1 MPYYDISGKLELI
14 SSSSQNEIK
23 NKLISSLNAQQV
35 ITLEQGDNELAFS
48 IPVLKTLT
56 RGNTFQG
63 ITSGNIRVKR
73 GNENQLV
80 IEYGLVT
87 FLIRMFF
94 FLMILLITVGL
105 PLVISTFFVENFD
118 FRGYIWLSGIFFIF
132 FTCAILFS
140 QQIVKYKFSSFLKA
154 TLTGLYSEV
163 KKTSWVSLINIK
175 RVAIVS
181 CSGIFLAILLISTYV
196 LFVIWSTRAK
206 VVWEYP
212 VKGAVM
218 SPPLVTES
226 AIYFGS
232 LGDVEQAAFYSL
244 AKETG
249 KEIWVKQLSDGL
261 SSSPIMVG
269 NMVCFGADDGYFR
282 CLDLEMGNTLW
293 KFSPEQRSLDAN
305 DCDQCALK
313 INDPFFDGTAIYFGS
328 HDHNLYALDP
338 QNGQL
343 LWSFFA
349 NGSVFESPTVLNGIV
364 YIGSEDGNI
373 YAIDSESGE
382 EFRRYPIPSKNAAGE
397 ESGVYST
404 PIVDAGTIYAVNG
417 TLAAVDMETGDIK
430 WQILGSSLYTN
441 QIIGNPILFKDVI
454 IVSTLETI
462 YAVDKISGEIRWKQS
477 DIKDGIFFTPTLY
490 QEMIYFGDSNG
501 YLYGISANTGKLS
514 FRYNMNYLDF
524 SSYVNFFQDFT
535 FSPST
540 DGKLI
545 YVKWLNH
552 LYGIQ
557 HKK

>member
-1 MPYYDISGKLELI
+1 MTK
-14 SSSSQNEIK
+14 
-23 NKLISSLNAQQV
+23 
-35 ITLEQGDNELAFS
+35 S
-48 IPVLKTLT
+48 ILQIVPD
-56 RGNTFQG
+56 
-63 ITSGNIRVKR
+63 VK
-73 GNENQLV
+73 
-80 IEYGLVT
+80 
-87 FLIRMFF
+87 
-94 FLMILLITVGL
+94 
-105 PLVISTFFVENFD
+105 
-118 FRGYIWLSGIFFIF
+118 GYSPFFII
-132 FTCAILFS
+132 FTCAILLS

-154 TLTGLYSEV
+154 ALTGLYSEV
-163 KKTSWVSLINIK
+163 KKNSWVSRISIR

-181 CSGIFLAILLISTYV
+181 CSGIFLAILLIPTYV
-196 LFVIWSTRAK
+196 LFVIWGTRAK
-206 VVWEYP
+206 VAWEYP
-212 VKGAVM
+212 IKSAIM
-218 SPPLVTES
+218 SPPLITES

-261 SSSPIMVG
+261 SSSPIIVG
-269 NMVCFGADDGYFR
+269 NMVCFGSDDGYFR

-373 YAIDSESGE
+373 YAIDSESGK
-382 EFRRYPIPSKNAAGE
+382 EFRRYPIPSKNASGE

-535 FSPST
+535 FPPST

>member
-1 MPYYDISGKLELI
+1 MPYYDISGKLEFI

-23 NKLISSLNAQQV
+23 NKLVSSLNARQV
-35 ITLEQGDNELAFS
+35 IVLERGDNEIAFN

-73 GNENQLV
+73 GNENQFV

-87 FLIRMFF
+87 FLMRVFF
-94 FLMILLITVGL
+94 FLMILWVTVGL
-105 PLVISTFFVENFD
+105 PLVSKFFVENFD
-118 FRGYIWLSGIFFIF
+118 FREYIWLSGIFFII
-132 FTCAILFS
+132 FTCAILLS

-154 TLTGLYSEV
+154 ALTGLYSEV
-163 KKTSWVSLINIK
+163 KKNSWVSRISIK

-181 CSGIFLAILLISTYV
+181 CSGIFLAILLIPTYV
-196 LFVIWSTRAK
+196 LFVIWGTRAK
-206 VVWEYP
+206 VAWEYP
-212 VKGAVM
+212 IKSAII
-218 SPPLVTES
+218 SPPLITES

-261 SSSPIMVG
+261 SSSPIIVG

-373 YAIDSESGE
+373 YAIDSESGK
-382 EFRRYPIPSKNAAGE
+382 EFRRYPIPSKNASGE

-454 IVSTLETI
+454 IVPTLETI

-535 FSPST
+535 FPPST